1 MDVIINILAVIG
13 ALCLFCTVVLLL
25 MLGFDVIEVSDEDD
39 EIIRLI
45 NENKS
50 LKEQLEKRNLISIAQ
65 GIEIEMLT
73 TERKALNQEVIN
85 QMLEDYDHENLIAMN
100 T

>member
-1 MDVIINILAVIG
+1 MAIVILSLVALNAIVVAVMMIYRN
-13 ALCLFCTVVLLL
+13 ATLSK
-25 MLGFDVIEVSDEDD
+25 E
-39 EIIRLI
+39 
-45 NENKS
+45 NES

-73 TERKALNQEVIN
+73 TDKKALNQEIVD

>member
-1 MDVIINILAVIG
+1 MKTATLIAIIWILLPFTIVSTICAIRF
-13 ALCLFCTVVLLL
+13 LF
-25 MLGFDVIEVSDEDD
+25 D
-39 EIIRLI
+39 IIRLEKE
-45 NENKS
+45 NES

-65 GIEIEMLT
+65 GVEIEMLT

>member
-1 MDVIINILAVIG
+1 MKMAIVILSLVALNAIVVAVMMIYRN
-13 ALCLFCTVVLLL
+13 ATLSK
-25 MLGFDVIEVSDEDD
+25 E
-39 EIIRLI
+39 
-45 NENKS
+45 NES

-73 TERKALNQEVIN
+73 TDKKALNQEIVD